1 MNLHKPG
8 EIVTIAKTATH
19 VAPHT
24 GKTHRGTLTTCTEYP
39 CAPQR
44 DAHAILRED
53 DPRTPAEQAAL
64 DAVDARRWVLWHADD
79 YATGTVLLLSRAGL
93 LRDTAHE
100 EQQGRATLSD
110 KAWRDRRQTA
120 DRQAIAALTELA
132 ELAAGRLEAGDDPA
146 EVAAQ
151 LRDLASRIGERR
163 DHQSSPTAPES
174 SSREVV
180 TA

>member
-1 MNLHKPG
+1 M
-8 EIVTIAKTATH
+8 TSTKTTAH

-24 GKTHRGTLTTCTEYP
+24 GKTHRGAPATCTEYP

-44 DAHAILRED
+44 DAFAILRED
-53 DPRTPAEQAAL
+53 HPRTPAEQAAL
-64 DAVDARRWVLWHADD
+64 DAVDARRWVLWHAGD

-100 EQQGRATLSD
+100 EQQARAALSD
-110 KAWRDRRQTA
+110 KAWRDRRQAA
-120 DRQAIAALTELA
+120 DRRAITALTELA
-132 ELAAGRLEAGDDPA
+132 ALTAGRLEEGDDPA

-163 DHQSSPTAPES
+163 DHQSSPIAPEGS
-174 SSREVV
+174 SSEGI
-180 TA
+180 AA

>member
-1 MNLHKPG
+1 M
-8 EIVTIAKTATH
+8 TTTKTAAH

-24 GKTHRGTLTTCTEYP
+24 GKTHRGATATCTEYP

-44 DAHAILRED
+44 DAFAILRED

-64 DAVDARRWVLWHADD
+64 DAVDARRWVLWHAAD

-100 EQQGRATLSD
+100 EQQARATLSD
-110 KAWRDRRQTA
+110 KVWRDRAQAA
-120 DRQAIAALTELA
+120 DRRAITAFTELA
-132 ELAAGRLEAGDDPA
+132 ELAAGRLEEGADPA

-151 LRDLASRIGERR
+151 LRDLAARIGERR
-163 DHQSSPTAPES
+163 DRQSSPTALEA
-174 SSREVV
+174 SSRE
-180 TA
+180 AIPA